1 MSTFKARIE
10 DYVGSVGDDTFLG
23 DALTDTSAEVI
34 RAMPIGKLG
43 FFSVESSDFIYNGID
58 ISNHKLLSVVREHGT
73 DSEYVEC
80 REVSPAYF
88 RKAQDVNSL
97 FKGTV
102 DSPVFTVKNS
112 KVHVFPEPSSSPNA
126 VKLETVNFPTVT
138 ASQSDVSQTTVSDA
152 TCDTTDGDATVTM
165 DSTSSIEVG
174 FSVSGTGVQD
184 GSVVQS
190 ITNSTTFEL
199 SKNATATNSNQTFTF
214 TSDNLPDSIE
224 DVIVLGATAKAV
236 QYLMAR
242 VRTSL
247 PSTPSVSF
255 SGITA
260 PTAPNAPSI
269 SYSNASLT
277 NDVNSAQ
284 DAIAGAVDAI
294 TTAVDGYTGESKTEA
309 TTSNAGATTSSE
321 SSSVSYTAPS
331 VEGASTSKGLLSMTD
346 GTVNTDADQIDYDK
360 WWDITAEFIENEED
374 AELAQLQMEKIRTYI
389 TAFNAEVA
397 DAQNA
402 MRVSLENAK
411 NAHEEAFLN
420 ARLATEANVTNA
432 RIDGDIEQASISSKT
447 NASVAKMRESTGAS
461 ISKMQA
467 STNASI
473 AKMRESTGASIAKM
487 REATNVSL
495 QNAVRTLEASI
506 QDYQLEVENFRAST
520 QNYSA
525 KVQEKISTY
534 SADIQNYSQQVDRYV
549 REYSWYQDQ
558 YVRFDTKYKESLQ
571 VLIEN

>member
-1 MSTFKARIE
+1 MSTFQERIE
-10 DYVGSVGDDTFLG
+10 DYVGSVGDTTFLG
-23 DALTDTSAEVI
+23 DALTDTTAEVI

-73 DSEYVEC
+73 DGEYVEC
-80 REVSPAYF
+80 REVSPTYF
-88 RKAQDVNSL
+88 RKAQDTNSM
-97 FKGTV
+97 FAGTV

-112 KVHVFPEPSSSPNA
+112 KVHVFPAPSSSPNA
-126 VKLETVNFPTVT
+126 VRLETVNFPTVLYNQT
-138 ASQSDVSQTTVSDA
+138 DISQTTVTDT

-165 DSTSSIEVG
+165 DSTASIEVG
-174 FSVSGTGVQD
+174 FSVSGAGVQA

-199 SKNATATNSNQTFTF
+199 SKNATATATDVTLTF

-242 VRTSL
+242 VKDSL
-247 PSTPSVSF
+247 PNAPSVSF

-260 PTAPNAPSI
+260 PDAPNAPVI

-277 NDVNSAQ
+277 NDVAVAV
-284 DAIAGAVDAI
+284 DDVAGAVDPVD
-294 TTAVDGYTGESKTEA
+294 TAQDEYTGESITEA
-309 TTSNAGATTSSE
+309 SSSNATSTASDE
-321 SSSVSYTAPS
+321 SSSASYSSPT
-331 VEGASTSKGLLSMTD
+331 VEGSAVDNGLLSMSD

-374 AELAQLQMEKIRTYI
+374 AELAQLQMEKIRSYI

-397 DAQNA
+397 DAQNT
-402 MRVSLENAK
+402 MRASIENAK

-420 ARLATEANVTNA
+420 ARLATEANITNA
-432 RIDGDIEQASISSKT
+432 RIDGSIEEASISSKT
-447 NASVAKMRESTGAS
+447 SASIAKMRESTGAS
-461 ISKMQA
+461 IAKMQA

-487 REATNVSL
+487 REATNVSI

-525 KVQEKISTY
+525 KVQQKISEY

>member
-1 MSTFKARIE
+1 MSTFQERIE
-10 DYVGSVGDDTFLG
+10 DYVGSVGDTTFLG
-23 DALTDTSAEVI
+23 DALTDTTAEVI

-43 FFSVESSDFIYNGID
+43 FFSVESSDFTYNGID

-73 DSEYVEC
+73 DGEYVEC
-80 REVSPAYF
+80 REVSPTYF
-88 RKAQDVNSL
+88 RKAQDTNSM
-97 FKGTV
+97 FAGTV

-112 KVHVFPEPSSSPNA
+112 KVHVFPAPSSSPNA
-126 VKLETVNFPTVT
+126 VRLETVNFPTVLYNQT
-138 ASQSDVSQTTVSDA
+138 DISQTTVTDA

-165 DSTSSIEVG
+165 DSTANIEVG
-174 FSVSGTGVQD
+174 FSVSGAGVQA

-224 DVIVLGATAKAV
+224 DVIVLGATAKAI

-247 PSTPSVSF
+247 PSTPTVSF

-260 PTAPNAPSI
+260 PSAPSAPTI
-269 SYSNASLT
+269 SYSNASLSNAVST
-277 NDVNSAQ
+277 AQ
-284 DAIAGAVDAI
+284 DGIAGAVDSI
-294 TTAVDGYTGESKTEA
+294 TSAVDGYTGESITQA
-309 TTSNAGATTSSE
+309 TTSNAGATSSSE
-321 SSSVSYTAPS
+321 SSSASYTAPS
-331 VEGASTSKGLLSMTD
+331 VEGASVGKGLLSMSD
-346 GTVNTDADQIDYDK
+346 GTVNTDVDQIDYDK

-374 AELAQLQMEKIRTYI
+374 AELAQLQMEKIRSYI

-402 MRVSLENAK
+402 MRASIENAK

-420 ARLATEANVTNA
+420 ARLSTEANITNA
-432 RIDGDIEQASISSKT
+432 RIDGSIEEASISSKT
-447 NASVAKMRESTGAS
+447 SASIAKMRESTGAS
-461 ISKMQA
+461 IAKMQA

-473 AKMRESTGASIAKM
+473 AKMRESTGASIAQM
-487 REATNVSL
+487 REGTNVAL
-495 QNAVRTLEASI
+495 QNAIRTLEASI

-525 KVQEKISTY
+525 KVQQKISEY

>member
-73 DSEYVEC
+73 DTEYVEC

-88 RKAQDVNSL
+88 RKAKDTNSM
-97 FKGTV
+97 FAGTV

-126 VKLETVNFPTVT
+126 VRLETVNFPTVT
-138 ASQSDVSQTTVSDA
+138 ATQSDVSQTTVSDG

-260 PTAPNAPSI
+260 PNAPNNPQI

-284 DAIAGAVDAI
+284 DAINGAVDP
-294 TTAVDGYTGESKTEA
+294 VNTGETITQA

-389 TAFNAEVA
+389 NAFNAEVS

-402 MRVSLENAK
+402 MRASLEDAK

-487 REATNVSL
+487 REATNVSI

-525 KVQEKISTY
+525 KVQEKINTY
-534 SADIQNYSQQVDRYV
+534 SADIQNYSQQVNRYV

>member
-1 MSTFKARIE
+1 MSTFQERIE
-10 DYVGSVGDDTFLG
+10 DYVGSVADTTFLG
-23 DALTDTSAEVI
+23 DALTDTTAEVI

-43 FFSVESSDFIYNGID
+43 FFSVESSDFTYNGID

-73 DSEYVEC
+73 DGEYVEC
-80 REVSPAYF
+80 REVSPTYF
-88 RKAQDVNSL
+88 RKAQDTNSM
-97 FKGTV
+97 FAGTV

-112 KVHVFPEPSSSPNA
+112 KVHVFPAPSSSPNA
-126 VKLETVNFPTVT
+126 VRLETVNFPTVLYNQT
-138 ASQSDVSQTTVSDA
+138 DISQTTVTDA
-152 TCDTTDGDATVTM
+152 TCDTTDTDATVTM
-165 DSTSSIEVG
+165 DSTANIEVG
-174 FSVSGTGVQD
+174 FSVSGAGIQA

-199 SKNATATNSNQTFTF
+199 SKNATATASNVTLTF

-247 PSTPSVSF
+247 PSTPTVSF

-260 PTAPNAPSI
+260 PSAPSAPTI
-269 SYSNASLT
+269 SYSNASLSNAVST
-277 NDVNSAQ
+277 AQ
-284 DAIAGAVDAI
+284 DGVAVAQDAI
-294 TTAVDGYTGESKTEA
+294 TTAVDGYTGESITQA
-309 TTSNAGATTSSE
+309 TTSNAGSTSSSE
-321 SSSVSYTAPS
+321 SSSASYTAPS
-331 VEGASTSKGLLSMTD
+331 VEGASVGKGLLSMTD

-374 AELAQLQMEKIRTYI
+374 AELAQLQMEKIRSYI

-402 MRVSLENAK
+402 MRASIENAK

-420 ARLATEANVTNA
+420 ARLATEANITNA
-432 RIDGDIEQASISSKT
+432 RIDGSIEEASISSKT
-447 NASVAKMRESTGAS
+447 SSSIAKMRESTGAS
-461 ISKMQA
+461 IAKMQA

-473 AKMRESTGASIAKM
+473 AKMRESTGASIAQM
-487 REATNVSL
+487 REGTNVSL

-525 KVQEKISTY
+525 KVQQKISEY

>member
-73 DSEYVEC
+73 DGEYVEC
-80 REVSPAYF
+80 RELSPAYF
-88 RKAQDVNSL
+88 RKAQDTNSM
-97 FKGTV
+97 FAGTV

-112 KVHVFPEPSSSPNA
+112 KVHVFPAPSASPNA

-138 ASQSDVSQTTVSDA
+138 ATQTDISQTTVTDA
-152 TCDTTDGDATVTM
+152 TCDTTDDSANVTM
-165 DSTSSIEVG
+165 DSTANIEVG
-174 FSVSGTGVQD
+174 FSVSGTGVQA

-190 ITNSTTFEL
+190 ITNSTTFVL
-199 SKNATATNSNQTFTF
+199 SKNATASNSNQTFTF

-247 PSTPSVSF
+247 PSTPTVSF

-260 PTAPNAPSI
+260 PSAPSPPNI
-269 SYSNASLT
+269 SYSNASLSNAVST
-277 NDVNSAQ
+277 AQ
-284 DAIAGAVDAI
+284 DGVAVAQDAI
-294 TTAVDGYTGESKTEA
+294 TTAVDGYTGENKTEA
-309 TTSNAGATTSSE
+309 TTSNAGAGSSSE
-321 SSSVSYTAPS
+321 SSSASYTAPS
-331 VEGASTSKGLLSMTD
+331 IEGSAGDKTLLSMTD
-346 GTVNTDADQIDYDK
+346 GTVNDDANQIDYDR

-374 AELAQLQMEKIRTYI
+374 AELAQLQMEKIRSYI
-389 TAFNAEVA
+389 SAFNAEVA

-402 MRVSLENAK
+402 MRASIENAK

-420 ARLATEANVTNA
+420 ARLSTEANITNA
-432 RIDGDIEQASISSKT
+432 RIDGSIEEASISSKT
-447 NASVAKMRESTGAS
+447 SASIAKMRESTGAS
-461 ISKMQA
+461 IAKMQA

-473 AKMRESTGASIAKM
+473 AKMRESTGASIAQM
-487 REATNVSL
+487 REGTNVAL

-525 KVQEKISTY
+525 KVQQKISEY

>member
-1 MSTFKARIE
+1 MSTFQTRIE
-10 DYVGSVGDDTFLG
+10 DYIGTVGDTTFLG
-23 DALTDTSAEVI
+23 DALTDTTAEVI

-43 FFSVESSDFIYNGID
+43 FFSVESSDFTYNGID

-73 DSEYVEC
+73 DGEYVEC
-80 REVSPAYF
+80 REVSPTYF
-88 RKAQDVNSL
+88 RKAQDTNSM
-97 FKGTV
+97 FAGTV

-112 KVHVFPEPSSSPNA
+112 KVHVFPAPSSSPNA
-126 VKLETVNFPTVT
+126 VRLETVNFPTVT
-138 ASQSDVSQTTVSDA
+138 HGQSDISQTTVTDT

-165 DSTSSIEVG
+165 DSTASIEVG
-174 FSVSGTGVQD
+174 FSVSGAGVQA

-247 PSTPSVSF
+247 PSHPSVSF

-269 SYSNASLT
+269 SYSNASLSNAVST
-277 NDVNSAQ
+277 AQ
-284 DAIAGAVDAI
+284 DGIAGAVDSI
-294 TTAVDGYTGESKTEA
+294 TTAVDGYTGETRTEA
-309 TTSNAGATTSSE
+309 TTSSAGATSSSE
-321 SSSVSYTAPS
+321 SSSASYTAPS
-331 VEGASTSKGLLSMTD
+331 IEASAGDKGLLSMSD

-374 AELAQLQMEKIRTYI
+374 AELAQLQMEKIRSYI

-402 MRVSLENAK
+402 MRASIENAK

-420 ARLATEANVTNA
+420 ARLATEANITNA
-432 RIDGDIEQASISSKT
+432 RIDGSIEEASISSKT
-447 NASVAKMRESTGAS
+447 SASIAKMRESTGAS
-461 ISKMQA
+461 IAKMQA

-473 AKMRESTGASIAKM
+473 AKMRESTGASIAQM
-487 REATNVSL
+487 REGTNVAL

-525 KVQEKISTY
+525 KVQQKISEY

>member
-73 DSEYVEC
+73 DGEYVEC

-112 KVHVFPEPSSSPNA
+112 KVHVFPSPASSPNA
-126 VKLETVNFPTVT
+126 VRLETVNFPTVT
-138 ASQSDVSQTTVSDA
+138 ASQSDISQTTVTDS
-152 TCDTTDGDATVTM
+152 TCDTTDGSANVTM
-165 DSTSSIEVG
+165 DSTANIEVG
-174 FSVSGTGVQD
+174 FSVSGTGVQA

-190 ITNSTTFEL
+190 ITNSTTFVL
-199 SKNATATNSNQTFTF
+199 SKNATASNSNQTFTF

-247 PSTPSVSF
+247 PSTPTISF

-260 PTAPNAPSI
+260 PSAPSPPNI
-269 SYSNASLT
+269 SYSNASLSNAVST
-277 NDVNSAQ
+277 AQ
-284 DAIAGAVDAI
+284 DGVAVAQDAI
-294 TTAVDGYTGESKTEA
+294 TTAVDGYTGESITQA
-309 TTSNAGATTSSE
+309 TTSNAGASSSSE
-321 SSSVSYTAPS
+321 SSSASYTAPS
-331 VEGASTSKGLLSMTD
+331 IEGSAGDKTLLSMTD
-346 GTVNTDADQIDYDK
+346 GTVNTDTDQIDYDK

-374 AELAQLQMEKIRTYI
+374 AELAQLQMEKIRSYI
-389 TAFNAEVA
+389 SAFNAEVA

-402 MRVSLENAK
+402 MRASIENAK

-420 ARLATEANVTNA
+420 ARLSTEANITNA
-432 RIDGDIEQASISSKT
+432 RIDGSIEEASISSKT
-447 NASVAKMRESTGAS
+447 SASIAKMRESTGAS
-461 ISKMQA
+461 IAKMQA

-473 AKMRESTGASIAKM
+473 AKMRESTGASIAQM
-487 REATNVSL
+487 REGTNVAL

>member
-1 MSTFKARIE
+1 MSTFQERIE
-10 DYVGSVGDDTFLG
+10 DYVGSVADTTFLG
-23 DALTDTSAEVI
+23 DALTDTTAEVI

-43 FFSVESSDFIYNGID
+43 FFSVESSDFTYNGID

-73 DSEYVEC
+73 DGEYVEC
-80 REVSPAYF
+80 REVSPTYF
-88 RKAQDVNSL
+88 RKAQDTNSM
-97 FKGTV
+97 FAGTV

-112 KVHVFPEPSSSPNA
+112 KVHVFPAPSSSPNA
-126 VKLETVNFPTVT
+126 VRLETVNFPTVLYNQT
-138 ASQSDVSQTTVSDA
+138 DISQTTVTDA

-165 DSTSSIEVG
+165 DSTASIEVG
-174 FSVSGTGVQD
+174 FSVSGAGIQS

-199 SKNATATNSNQTFTF
+199 SKNATATATDVTLTF

-247 PSTPSVSF
+247 PTTPTVDF
-255 SGITA
+255 TGITA
-260 PTAPNAPSI
+260 PTAPNAPVI

-277 NDVNSAQ
+277 NDVATAQDGVDTAQ
-284 DAIAGAVDAI
+284 DAVD
-294 TTAVDGYTGESKTEA
+294 TAQDAYTGQSITQA
-309 TTSNAGATTSSE
+309 TSSSASSTSSSE
-321 SSSVSYTAPS
+321 SSSVSYSAPTI
-331 VEGASTSKGLLSMTD
+331 EGASVGNGLLSMTD

-397 DAQNA
+397 DAQNT
-402 MRVSLENAK
+402 MRASIENAK

-420 ARLATEANVTNA
+420 ARLATEANITNA
-432 RIDGDIEQASISSKT
+432 RIDGSIEEASISSKT
-447 NASVAKMRESTGAS
+447 SASIAKMRESTGAS
-461 ISKMQA
+461 IAKMQA

-487 REATNVSL
+487 REATNVSI

-525 KVQEKISTY
+525 KVQQKISEY